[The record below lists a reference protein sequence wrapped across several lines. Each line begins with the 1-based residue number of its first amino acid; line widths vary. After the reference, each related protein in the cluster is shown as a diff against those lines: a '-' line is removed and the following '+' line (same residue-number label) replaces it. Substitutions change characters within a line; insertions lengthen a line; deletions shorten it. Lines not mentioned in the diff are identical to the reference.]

1 MESASDATDTKF
13 APKNPYHN
21 IFRRIMV
28 PIPLLFWGMGNR
40 LKNILMRQYAI
51 LLELNFWN
59 RWVLYKSP
67 VYSMGQRGHS
77 QAAFLTNRQYA
88 LNSLTA
94 RKTILF
100 ELSIRVS
107 YNFRKVVDIK
117 GDHLIE

>member
-1 MESASDATDTKF
+1 
-13 APKNPYHN
+13 
-21 IFRRIMV
+21 
-28 PIPLLFWGMGNR
+28 
-40 LKNILMRQYAI
+40 
-51 LLELNFWN
+51 
-59 RWVLYKSP
+59 
-67 VYSMGQRGHS
+67 MGQRGHS

-117 GDHLIE
+117 GDHLIEWLLLNFVQAVKNSALE